1 MKGARP
7 FLALGLGRANTEL
20 ALYRIRVGF
29 AMPGIGGIEYRG
41 LYQKS
46 RAYRTTLTSSS
57 KKTVV
62 PKSAHMMLDQDRRH

>member
-41 LYQKS
+41 LYQRS

-57 KKTVV
+57 KTVV
-62 PKSAHMMLDQDRRH
+62 P